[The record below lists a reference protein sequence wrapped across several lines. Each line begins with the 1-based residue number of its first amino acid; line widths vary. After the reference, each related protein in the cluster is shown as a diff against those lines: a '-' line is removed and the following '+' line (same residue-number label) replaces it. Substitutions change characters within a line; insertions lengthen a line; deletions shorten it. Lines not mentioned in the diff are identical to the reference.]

1 MIAMRD
7 NDRVRRGNRIIL
19 VVVILF
25 LLYGIIYRVQT
36 GDNKLYLFGYA
47 IDLPFGQQ
55 ETTGDTQEAP
65 DSRQE
70 VTEGQQETTDSVSK

>member
-1 MIAMRD
+1 MRD

-25 LLYGIIYRVQT
+25 LLYGVIYRVQT

-47 IDLPFGQQ
+47 IDLPFGQK
-55 ETTGDTQEAP
+55 ETTNETQEAP
-65 DSRQE
+65 DNQQE
-70 VTEGQQETTDSVSK
+70 VTEGRQETTDSVSK